1 MFFSDRDQA
10 GQMLA
15 GKLAESLDSSLNS
28 SEFLILAIPRGGI
41 VIGHQIA
48 LKLGLPLDILV
59 TKKIGAPHHPE
70 LAIGAVGSVGK
81 PILDEALVKK
91 TRASQDYLNQMVVK
105 IQKEIIN
112 DEAQW
117 RAGRAPLS
125 LKDKKVILTDD
136 GVATGSTIQAALE
149 IIRQENPKRII
160 LAVPVIAKEALG
172 KLEKLADEIIYLEA
186 PELFFA
192 VGQFYQNFDQIK
204 DEEVKKLL

>member
-59 TKKIGAPHHPE
+59 TKKIGAPHHSE
-70 LAIGAVGSVGK
+70 LAIGAVGSVGQ

-204 DEEVKKLL
+204 DKEVKKLL